1 MESQI
6 RQLKGYNPIIY
17 HALDETILPINPASL
32 RKGVISY
39 DGENHLVNYNDK
51 HVLYSIEDNKIA
63 IYGFLNA
70 PKNFNGRSEEDILEG
85 KVSLFDLDLSLKD
98 REKIK
103 AKVLEDLMK
112 KELLDLNSTGEI
124 NMHTAAGI
132 RIYEYLIDYGEIYFS
147 PEDIKEA

>member
-39 DGENHLVNYNDK
+39 DGENHLVNYRGK
-51 HVLYSIEDNKIA
+51 AILYSIEEDNVT

-98 REKIK
+98 RENIK
-103 AKVLEDLMK
+103 TRVLEDLMG
-112 KELLDLNSTGEI
+112 KELLDLNSTGDI